1 MCSKVQII
9 LYFVKQKCHSG
20 NCYVSCFF
28 TEKTPLLQEDYSG
41 MLQIENIGTIKVTIG
56 TSGWGCRNLQE
67 RNYKMS
73 VIFGV
78 SGYFLLRRQ
87 NARFNFQLNLML
99 SICSFLIC
107 FQGCITKK

>member
-1 MCSKVQII
+1 MCSKVPII

-67 RNYKMS
+67 KNYKMS

-87 NARFNFQLNLML
+87 NAKIRQSTIYYTGML
-99 SICSFLIC
+99 
-107 FQGCITKK
+107 GRYDK

>member
-1 MCSKVQII
+1 MCSKVPII

-56 TSGWGCRNLQE
+56 RNNWDVENLQE
-67 RNYKMS
+67 QVRKECMYWYSLCTYSKN
-73 VIFGV
+73 
-78 SGYFLLRRQ
+78 
-87 NARFNFQLNLML
+87 
-99 SICSFLIC
+99 
-107 FQGCITKK
+107 